1 MGWPAVVTFWCDG
14 NVLGV
19 SLLNIYVIISIS
31 KPNYIWLMQS
41 DIVMYGGSDNDVFWV
56 VLVLYTTIWI
66 GHWLII
72 ENTIR
77 DASDFL
83 CWLYKVVFH
92 GLGIRDEWCTYH
104 ISKPYYEQYMYMYTA
119 CVYIDSIDYMFRVVC
134 WKVLLFLQ
142 CDLIVQNITWIYAY
156 QPRLSRIN
164 PLQKQLFQRGF
175 WISLRNN

>member
-1 MGWPAVVTFWCDG
+1 MAHAEWYCDVWRKWQWC
-14 NVLGV
+14 VLGGFGA
-19 SLLNIYVIISIS
+19 IYDDMNW
-31 KPNYIWLMQS
+31 P
-41 DIVMYGGSDNDVFWV
+41 
-56 VLVLYTTIWI
+56 
-66 GHWLII
+66 LIDYW
-72 ENTIR
+72 EYDTR
-77 DASDFL
+77 CEWFL